1 MAPRLHERFPAL
13 AETLPHHALGGSATP
28 VREAPE
34 LGAWVKDDSRF
45 AEPWGGNKP
54 RKLEW
59 TLADALARGRRTV
72 VTVGGL
78 GTNHGL
84 ATALH
89 ARQAGLGAALL
100 LADQPVDDHVRGQL
114 ERMRASGAR
123 LYLTHGKARTIATLP
138 FVLARH
144 RRPYWLGLGG
154 SSPVGCCGFVEAALE
169 LGEQVA
175 DGVLP
180 EPGRIVVAMGSGGS
194 AAGLMAG
201 LPLAGLRTEVVGV
214 VVNDRTPLDARSVE
228 RLARRTLKL
237 LRRRGA
243 DVGDDLAPL
252 RVETGFLGGG
262 YGHRLPAGDAATERA
277 ASAGI
282 SLDPVYTAKA
292 VAALLETPQAGTTL
306 YWHTQSRVAD

>member
-13 AETLPHHALGGSATP
+13 AQTLPHRALGRSATP

-34 LGAWVKDDSRF
+34 LGAWVKDDSAF

-89 ARQAGLGAALL
+89 ARRLGLDVALL
-100 LADQPVDDHVRGQL
+100 LADQPVDEHVRAQL

-123 LYLTHGKARTIATLP
+123 LYFTHGKARTVATVPL
-138 FVLARH
+138 VLARH

-154 SSPVGCCGFVEAALE
+154 SSPIGCCGFVEAALE

-175 DGVLP
+175 SGLVPTPD
-180 EPGRIVVAMGSGGS
+180 RIVVAMGSGGS

-201 LPLAGLRTEVVGV
+201 LPLAGLRSEVVGI
-214 VVNDRTPLDARSVE
+214 VVNDRTPLDAGSVE
-228 RLARRTLKL
+228 RLARRTLRL

-243 DVGDDLAPL
+243 DAGDLLAPL
-252 RVETGFLGGG
+252 RVETAFLGGG

-277 ASAGI
+277 ATAGVR
-282 SLDPVYTAKA
+282 LDPVYTAKA
-292 VAALLETPQAGTTL
+292 VAALLASPQAGTTL
-306 YWHTQSRVAD
+306 YWHTQSQVAE